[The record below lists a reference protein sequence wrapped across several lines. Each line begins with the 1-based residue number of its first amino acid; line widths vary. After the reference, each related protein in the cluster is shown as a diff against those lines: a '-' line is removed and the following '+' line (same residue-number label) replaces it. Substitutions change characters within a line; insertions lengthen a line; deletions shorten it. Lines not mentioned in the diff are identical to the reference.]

1 MTESIVL
8 NQTVLNQT
16 PDQTVECK
24 EFVTHGIYIVCA
36 ETGEVIQYDE
46 ERFFSNT
53 EGVSKSKSSKSK
65 SDRVY
70 SHYERHYTLLPNYGI
85 GTIPAKFDNKW
96 LKYYVFAH
104 RLSTL
109 ITNSAQKAVFMGIVQ
124 KIFHKKLRHKLHKLY
139 ILGAFAIRYC
149 SVDFNDVIQIIPNFL
164 DDEEEETTVRQKL
177 SDALANLNYILNEL
191 DVSKAEIQMRRQLLQ
206 QYTFD
211 LLSKY
216 GYISKI
222 DKFEKLYNFG
232 VIKIAVILLLLRDNR
247 RDEAIQLYKSDTEHN
262 VGFNHFVVEYEN
274 HGGRYVRRLRH
285 QLLQNLLFSSSLRLH
300 SFKIKIML

>member
-24 EFVTHGIYIVCA
+24 EFVTHGIYTVCA
-36 ETGEVIQYDE
+36 ETGEVIQYDD

-53 EGVSKSKSSKSK
+53 EGIHKLSKDNKKI
-65 SDRVY
+65 Y

-164 DDEEEETTVRQKL
+164 DEEEETTVRQKL

-222 DKFEKLYNFG
+222 DKFEKLYNSG

-274 HGGRYVRRLRH
+274 HGRRYVRRLKH

-300 SFKIKIML
+300 SFKIML

>member
-24 EFVTHGIYIVCA
+24 EFVTHGIYTVCA
-36 ETGEVIQYDE
+36 ETGEVIQYDD

-53 EGVSKSKSSKSK
+53 EGIHKLSKDNKKI
-65 SDRVY
+65 Y
-70 SHYERHYTLLPNYGI
+70 SHYERHYNLLPNSGI
-85 GTIPAKFDNKW
+85 GTIPAKFDNKR

-109 ITNSAQKAVFMGIVQ
+109 INNSAQKAVFMGIVQ
-124 KIFHKKLRHKLHKLY
+124 KIFHRKLRHKFY

-149 SVDFNDVIQIIPNFL
+149 SVDFNDVIQLIPNFI
-164 DDEEEETTVRQKL
+164 EEEEATVRQKL
-177 SDALANLNYILNEL
+177 SDALSNLNYILNNEL
-191 DVSKAEIQMRRQLLQ
+191 DVSKAEIQMRRQLIQ
-206 QYTFD
+206 QYAFD
-211 LLSKY
+211 LLERY

-222 DKFEKLYNFG
+222 DKFAKLYNFG

-274 HGGRYVRRLRH
+274 QNHGTRYVRRLRH
-285 QLLQNLLFSSSLRLH
+285 PLLHSLLFSSSLRLH
-300 SFKIKIML
+300 SFKIML

>member
-36 ETGEVIQYDE
+36 ETGEVIQYDD

-53 EGVSKSKSSKSK
+53 EGIHKLSKDNKKI
-65 SDRVY
+65 Y

-164 DDEEEETTVRQKL
+164 DEEEETTVRQKL

-222 DKFEKLYNFG
+222 DKFEKLYNSG

-274 HGGRYVRRLRH
+274 HGRRYVRRLKH

-300 SFKIKIML
+300 SFKIML

>member
-24 EFVTHGIYIVCA
+24 EFVTHGIYTVCA
-36 ETGEVIQYDE
+36 ETGEVIEYDE
-46 ERFFSNT
+46 ERFFSNK
-53 EGVSKSKSSKSK
+53 EGVTKSKLSLSK
-65 SDRVY
+65 SDKVY

-85 GTIPAKFDNKW
+85 GTIPAKFDNKR

-109 ITNSAQKAVFMGIVQ
+109 ITNSAQKAIFMGIVQ
-124 KIFHKKLRHKLHKLY
+124 KIFHRKLRHKLHKLY

-164 DDEEEETTVRQKL
+164 DEEEETTVRQKL
-177 SDALANLNYILNEL
+177 SDALANLNYILNNEL

-206 QYTFD
+206 QYAFD
-211 LLSKY
+211 LLERY

-222 DKFEKLYNFG
+222 DKFAKLYNFG

-247 RDEAIQLYKSDTEHN
+247 RNEAIELYKSDTEHN

-274 HGGRYVRRLRH
+274 ENHGRRYVRRLRH
-285 QLLQNLLFSSSLRLH
+285 QLLQNLLFSSLLRLH
-300 SFKIKIML
+300 SFKIML

>member
-24 EFVTHGIYIVCA
+24 EFVTHGIYTVCA
-36 ETGEVIQYDE
+36 ETGEVIQYDD

-53 EGVSKSKSSKSK
+53 EGIHKLSKDNKKI
-65 SDRVY
+65 Y

-85 GTIPAKFDNKW
+85 GTIPAKFDNKR

-109 ITNSAQKAVFMGIVQ
+109 INNSVQKAVFMAIVQ
-124 KIFHKKLRHKLHKLY
+124 KIFHKKLRHKLY

-149 SVDFNDVIQIIPNFL
+149 SVDFNDVIQLIPNFI
-164 DDEEEETTVRQKL
+164 DEEEETTVRQKL
-177 SDALANLNYILNEL
+177 SDALANLNYILNNEL

-206 QYTFD
+206 QYAFD

-222 DKFEKLYNFG
+222 DKFAKLYNFG

-274 HGGRYVRRLRH
+274 HGRRYVRRLRH
-285 QLLQNLLFSSSLRLH
+285 QLLQNLLFSSSLRLY
-300 SFKIKIML
+300 SFKIML

>member
-24 EFVTHGIYIVCA
+24 EFVTHGIYTVCA
-36 ETGEVIQYDE
+36 ETGEVIEYDE

-53 EGVSKSKSSKSK
+53 EGITKSKLSLSK
-65 SDRVY
+65 SDKVY

-85 GTIPAKFDNKW
+85 GTIPAKFDNKR

-124 KIFHKKLRHKLHKLY
+124 KIFHHRKLRHKLY

-164 DDEEEETTVRQKL
+164 DEEEETTVRQKL
-177 SDALANLNYILNEL
+177 SDALANLNYILNNEL

-206 QYTFD
+206 QYAFD
-211 LLSKY
+211 LLERY

-222 DKFEKLYNFG
+222 DKFAKLYNFG

-247 RDEAIQLYKSDTEHN
+247 RDEAIELYKSDTEHN

-274 HGGRYVRRLRH
+274 HGRRYVRRLRH
-285 QLLQNLLFSSSLRLH
+285 QLLQNLLFSSLLRLH
-300 SFKIKIML
+300 SFKIML

>member
-1 MTESIVL
+1 MTESI
-8 NQTVLNQT
+8 VLNQT

-24 EFVTHGIYIVCA
+24 EFVTHGIYTVCA
-36 ETGEVIQYDE
+36 ETGEVIEYDE

-53 EGVSKSKSSKSK
+53 EGVTKSKLSLSK
-65 SDRVY
+65 SDKVY

-85 GTIPAKFDNKW
+85 GTIPAKFDNKR

-124 KIFHKKLRHKLHKLY
+124 KIFHKKLRHKLY

-149 SVDFNDVIQIIPNFL
+149 SVDFNDVIQIIPNFI
-164 DDEEEETTVRQKL
+164 DEEEETTVRQKL
-177 SDALANLNYILNEL
+177 SDALANLNYILNNEL

-206 QYTFD
+206 QYAFD

-222 DKFEKLYNFG
+222 DKFAKLYNFG

-247 RDEAIQLYKSDTEHN
+247 RDEAIKLYESDTEHN

-274 HGGRYVRRLRH
+274 HGRRYVRRLRH

-300 SFKIKIML
+300 SFKIML

>member
-24 EFVTHGIYIVCA
+24 EFVTHGIYTVCA
-36 ETGEVIQYDE
+36 ETGEVIEYDE

-53 EGVSKSKSSKSK
+53 EGVTKSKLSLSK
-65 SDRVY
+65 SDKVY

-85 GTIPAKFDNKW
+85 GTIPAKFDNKR

-109 ITNSAQKAVFMGIVQ
+109 ITNSAQKAIFMGIVQ
-124 KIFHKKLRHKLHKLY
+124 KIFHRKLRHKLHKLY

-164 DDEEEETTVRQKL
+164 DEEEETTVRQKL
-177 SDALANLNYILNEL
+177 SDALANLNYILNNEL

-206 QYTFD
+206 QYAFD
-211 LLSKY
+211 LLERY

-222 DKFEKLYNFG
+222 DKFAKLYNFG

-247 RDEAIQLYKSDTEHN
+247 RNEAIELYKSDTEHN

-274 HGGRYVRRLRH
+274 HGRRYVRRLRH
-285 QLLQNLLFSSSLRLH
+285 QLLQNLLFSPSLRLH
-300 SFKIKIML
+300 SFKIML

>member
-8 NQTVLNQT
+8 NQTQDVLNQN
-16 PDQTVECK
+16 QTVECK
-24 EFVTHGIYIVCA
+24 EFVTHGIYTVCA
-36 ETGEVIQYDE
+36 ETGEVIEYDE

-53 EGVSKSKSSKSK
+53 EGVTKSKLSLSK
-65 SDRVY
+65 SDKVY
-70 SHYERHYTLLPNYGI
+70 SHYERHYTLLPNSGI
-85 GTIPAKFDNKW
+85 GTIPAKFDNKR

-124 KIFHKKLRHKLHKLY
+124 KIFHRKLRHKLY

-149 SVDFNDVIQIIPNFL
+149 SVDFNDVIQIIPNFI
-164 DDEEEETTVRQKL
+164 DEEETTVRQKL
-177 SDALANLNYILNEL
+177 SDALANLNYILNNEL

-206 QYTFD
+206 QYAFD

-222 DKFEKLYNFG
+222 DKFAKLYNFG

-247 RDEAIQLYKSDTEHN
+247 RDEAIKLYESDAEHN

-274 HGGRYVRRLRH
+274 HGRRYVRRLRH

-300 SFKIKIML
+300 SFKIML

>member
-24 EFVTHGIYIVCA
+24 EFVTHGIYTVCA
-36 ETGEVIQYDE
+36 ETGEVIQYDD

-53 EGVSKSKSSKSK
+53 EGIHKLSKDNKKI
-65 SDRVY
+65 Y

-164 DDEEEETTVRQKL
+164 DEEEETTVRQKL

-222 DKFEKLYNFG
+222 DKFEKLYNSG

-300 SFKIKIML
+300 SFKIML

>member
-24 EFVTHGIYIVCA
+24 EFVTHGIYTVCA
-36 ETGEVIQYDE
+36 ETGEVIQYDD

-53 EGVSKSKSSKSK
+53 EGIHKLSKDNKKI
-65 SDRVY
+65 Y
-70 SHYERHYTLLPNYGI
+70 SHYERHYNLLPNSGI
-85 GTIPAKFDNKW
+85 GTIPAKFDNKR

-109 ITNSAQKAVFMGIVQ
+109 INNSAQKAVFMGIVQ
-124 KIFHKKLRHKLHKLY
+124 KIFHRKLRHKFY

-149 SVDFNDVIQIIPNFL
+149 SVDFNDVIQLIPNFI
-164 DDEEEETTVRQKL
+164 EEEEATVRQKL
-177 SDALANLNYILNEL
+177 SDALSNLNYILNNEL
-191 DVSKAEIQMRRQLLQ
+191 DVSKAEIQMRRQLIQ
-206 QYTFD
+206 QYAFD
-211 LLSKY
+211 LLERY

-222 DKFEKLYNFG
+222 DKFAKLYNFG

-274 HGGRYVRRLRH
+274 HGTSYVRRLRH
-285 QLLQNLLFSSSLRLH
+285 PLLHSLLFSSSLRLH
-300 SFKIKIML
+300 SFKIML

>member
-8 NQTVLNQT
+8 NQNQT
-16 PDQTVECK
+16 PECK
-24 EFVTHGIYIVCA
+24 ELVTHGIYTVCA
-36 ETGEVIQYDE
+36 ETGEVIQYDD

-53 EGVSKSKSSKSK
+53 EGIHKLSKDNKKI
-65 SDRVY
+65 Y

-85 GTIPAKFDNKW
+85 GTIPAKFDNKR

-109 ITNSAQKAVFMGIVQ
+109 INNSVQKAVFMAIVQ
-124 KIFHKKLRHKLHKLY
+124 KIFHKKLRHKLY

-149 SVDFNDVIQIIPNFL
+149 SVDFNDVIQLIPNFI
-164 DDEEEETTVRQKL
+164 DEEEETTVRQKL
-177 SDALANLNYILNEL
+177 SDALANLNYILNNEL

-206 QYTFD
+206 QYAFD

-222 DKFEKLYNFG
+222 DKFAKLYNFG

-274 HGGRYVRRLRH
+274 HGRRYVRRLRH
-285 QLLQNLLFSSSLRLH
+285 QLLQNLLFSSSLRLY
-300 SFKIKIML
+300 SFKIML